1 MPKTK
6 KVSDATDNSL
16 WGRIATQLAPVIVD
30 FIQKE
35 LARKAEKA
43 RKPKKTKTAKMAK
56 KEPEK
61 SKNTE

>member
-43 RKPKKTKTAKMAK
+43 RKPKKTKTAK